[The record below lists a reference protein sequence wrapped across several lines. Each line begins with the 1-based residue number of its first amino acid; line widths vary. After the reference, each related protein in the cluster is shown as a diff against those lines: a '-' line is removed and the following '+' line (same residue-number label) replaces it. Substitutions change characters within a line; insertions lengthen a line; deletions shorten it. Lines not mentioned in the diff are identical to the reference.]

1 MPSARSWREYPRR
14 YRYEASVCTK
24 CGKWHFPARLVCDAC
39 GCREFTTKAMRRT
52 GKILTYTVIR
62 VPPKP
67 FADQAPYA
75 VAVVEMDDGPRLT
88 TQVVD
93 CKEGDLAIGKAVK
106 LEFRKI
112 NEEGK
117 AGIINYG
124 YKAVPCR

>member
-14 YRYEASVCTK
+14 YRYEASVCKK
-24 CGKWHFPARLVCDAC
+24 CGRWHFPARLVCETC
-39 GCREFTTKAMRRT
+39 GAREFETRAMRRT
-52 GKILTYTVIR
+52 GTILTHTVIR

-67 FADQAPYA
+67 FADQAPFA
-75 VAVVEMDDGPRLT
+75 VAIVEMDDGPRIT

-93 CKEGDLAIGKAVK
+93 LKDGQLKIGLKVK

-112 NEEGK
+112 NDEGP

-124 YKAVPCR
+124 YKAVPV